1 MSGNK
6 TQFWP
11 GSAAGAQSVGD
22 RLCDPAALRIEQ
34 RRAPRY
40 TLLLRQAKLR
50 TRHGEFLCVIR
61 DLSETGISIRTFH
74 PLPPGARMAIE
85 LREGCPY
92 LVEKVWEQDGEAGF
106 RFRDRVAL
114 GEMLQDD
121 ALYPRRALR
130 VSVELPVLLA
140 SGTERGQALLHNLS
154 QQGARLD
161 ADRAW
166 ARDQLV
172 RLTIAGMPVI
182 HAKIRW
188 RRELTHGLVFE
199 TRFAFRD
206 FALALARLHGIA

>member
-6 TQFWP
+6 PQTKPSLAVETQCS
-11 GSAAGAQSVGD
+11 GERQRD
-22 RLCDPAALRIEQ
+22 HAALRIEQ
-34 RRAPRY
+34 RQASRY

-74 PLPPGARMAIE
+74 PLPPVERMAIE

-92 LVEKVWEQDGEAGF
+92 LIEKVWEQEGEAGF

-114 GEMLQDD
+114 TEILRDD
-121 ALYPRRALR
+121 TPYPRRPPR
-130 VSVELPVLLA
+130 VAIELPVLLA
-140 SGTERGQALLHNLS
+140 SGIERGQATMHNLS
-154 QQGARLD
+154 QQGARID

-172 RLTIAGMPVI
+172 QVSIPGLPSI

-188 RRELTHGLVFE
+188 RRDLSHGLVFE
-199 TRFAFRD
+199 ERFAFRD
-206 FALALARLHGIA
+206 FALALARLQGIG

>member
-1 MSGNK
+1 MA
-6 TQFWP
+6 
-11 GSAAGAQSVGD
+11 GSAAVPLEGGADG
-22 RLCDPAALRIEQ
+22 CDTLAMRIEQ

-50 TRHGEFLCVIR
+50 TRHGEYLCVIR

-74 PLPPGARMAIE
+74 PLPPGERMAIE

-92 LVEKVWEQDGEAGF
+92 LLEKVWEEDGEAGF

-114 GEMLQDD
+114 SEMLQDD
-121 ALYPRRALR
+121 TQFPRRPIR
-130 VSVELPVLLA
+130 VSVEIPVVMA
-140 SGTERGQALLHNLS
+140 SGAERGQGTLLNLS

-172 RLTIAGMPVI
+172 RLSIAGLPVI
-182 HAKIRW
+182 LAKVRW
-188 RRELTHGLVFE
+188 RREMTHGLVFE
-199 TRFAFRD
+199 TPFAFRD
-206 FALALARLHGIA
+206 FALALARLQGIA

>member
-1 MSGNK
+1 M
-6 TQFWP
+6 
-11 GSAAGAQSVGD
+11 
-22 RLCDPAALRIEQ
+22 RIEQ

-74 PLPPGARMAIE
+74 PLPPGERIAIE

-114 GEMLQDD
+114 GEILSDD
-121 ALYPRRALR
+121 ALYPRRPIR
-130 VSVELPVLLA
+130 VRVELPVLLA
-140 SGTERGQALLHNLS
+140 SGSERGHALLGNLS

-161 ADRAW
+161 ADRSW
-166 ARDQLV
+166 ARDRLV
-172 RLTIAGMPVI
+172 RLSIAGFPVI

-199 TRFAFRD
+199 TPFAFRD
-206 FALALARLHGIA
+206 FALTLARLQGIA